1 MRTLITVPASEPR
14 GSRGAVSTVLRHSN
28 GCISDYDNCHQRH
41 FSGHKQLRGQKAIRS
56 YPGTCHRALQ
66 ITSGIPQAHPRLLK
80 PFPRLGTPTLPA
92 ARLSGG
98 REETGH
104 EWGGGRKETFVMGI
118 GEQPNL
124 AQKLLLLSPWG
135 KYSSFL
141 PLRSLP
147 PSLSPAPAPRSWDPQ
162 ALSLPPPQMQLMSL
176 YPSHP
181 SSTMSSPA
189 WPSPEFTR
197 EPSSLTREVLYLPGP
212 SPLKAFLWLPSTK
225 IERPRV
231 HLLISPPPLALQPTG
246 PRPPWFPLPG
256 GQMLPPPGDL
266 YHQLNSHHN
275 NLAIPLLGIDPPK
288 GNEDTGIQTPVH
300 TCSPWPMMSG

>member
-1 MRTLITVPASEPR
+1 
-14 GSRGAVSTVLRHSN
+14 
-28 GCISDYDNCHQRH
+28 
-41 FSGHKQLRGQKAIRS
+41 
-56 YPGTCHRALQ
+56 
-66 ITSGIPQAHPRLLK
+66 
-80 PFPRLGTPTLPA
+80 
-92 ARLSGG
+92 
-98 REETGH
+98 
-104 EWGGGRKETFVMGI
+104 MGI

-135 KYSSFL
+135 KFSSFL

-147 PSLSPAPAPRSWDPQ
+147 PTLSPAPAPRSWDPQ

-189 WPSPEFTR
+189 WPALSSPP
-197 EPSSLTREVLYLPGP
+197 EPSSLTREVLYLPGL

-225 IERPRV
+225 VERPRV
-231 HLLISPPPLALQPTG
+231 HLLISPTPWHSSPQDPGHTG
-246 PRPPWFPLPG
+246 SLFQG

-275 NLAIPLLGIDPPK
+275 NLATPLLGIDPPK